1 MVSLSIIIPAK
12 NEEKFIPL
20 LVKSLRRQSYKNFEI
35 IVADANSTDNTRKIA
50 KNLGCRIVNG
60 GFPDVGRNS
69 GAIHSSARLL
79 CFVDSDVII
88 KNRHFLEKAI
98 REFYARKLDIAG
110 TLQTPIKTGKKSN
123 DFLFNIFY
131 GISNN
136 AMLQAE
142 NSKNPLMQNVM
153 FASSEVFRKVKGFP
167 PYIFGEDSGLAVNA
181 VKKGYNFGILK
192 KPGKVLLSP
201 RRFLGKNGTKM
212 NIFSLALKLAYF
224 NALRFFGHEFIRGK
238 SKIKYW

>member
-12 NEEKFIPL
+12 NEEKFLPL
-20 LVKSLRRQSYKNFEI
+20 LIKSLRRQSYKDFEI
-35 IVADANSTDNTRKIA
+35 IVADANSTDRTRKITGR
-50 KNLGCRIVNG
+50 LGCKVVQG
-60 GFPDVGRNS
+60 GPPDIGRNS
-69 GAIHSSARLL
+69 GAKHASASLL

-88 KNRHFLEKAI
+88 KNKLFLEKAI

-110 TLQTPIKTGKKSN
+110 TLQEPIKTGKKSN
-123 DFLFNIFY
+123 DFLFNVFY

-136 AMLQAE
+136 AMLGAE
-142 NSKNPLMQNVM
+142 NSKSPLMQNVM

-181 VKKGYNFGILK
+181 VRKGYRFGILK

-212 NIFSLALKLAYF
+212 NIFSLAIKLAYF
-224 NALRFFGHEFIRGK
+224 NTLRFFGHEFIRGK